1 MRTVDSTYAAVIV
14 ALLGGTGIAGFFTT
28 LLKWK
33 PEATSVLID
42 AAEGAVIVQSG
53 VIEDLNHQLKALRA
67 QVTLLQDEVHI
78 LSDNLKAALNE
89 RDRLR
94 FERDALKARLEREAS
109 DPPATL

>member
-1 MRTVDSTYAAVIV
+1 MDSQYAAIIV

-33 PEATSVLID
+33 PEATSVLVD

-53 VIEDLNHQLKALRA
+53 VIEDLNRQLVALRQ
-67 QVTLLQDEVHI
+67 QVTALQDEVHS
-78 LSDNLKAALNE
+78 LSDRLSAAVNE

-94 FERDALKARLEREAS
+94 FERDVLKARLERES
-109 DPPATL
+109 SGPSATL

>member
-1 MRTVDSTYAAVIV
+1 MDETSAAVII
-14 ALLGGTGIAGFFTT
+14 ALLGGTGIAGFLTT

-53 VIEDLNHQLKALRA
+53 VIEDLNHQLEALRA
-67 QVTLLQDEVHI
+67 QVASLQDEVHT
-78 LSDNLKAALNE
+78 LSDNLRAAINE
-89 RDRLR
+89 RDLVR
-94 FERDALKARLEREAS
+94 FERDVLKARLERESS